1 MTDLKDK
8 VNFLEKLLATLIDTF
23 GQSHHRLGFD
33 EDLSAPSSL
42 PFVH

>member
-8 VNFLEKLLATLIDTF
+8 VNFLEKLLTTLTDTY

-42 PFVH
+42 PSVH